1 MIDDE
6 TICWGKLIS
15 SAKKIGTKRNEF
27 GRVGDIV
34 AKNDRRY
41 GEARM
46 AREWGEGLR
55 RE

>member
-1 MIDDE
+1 MIEDE
-6 TICWGKLIS
+6 TICCAKLIL

-27 GRVGDIV
+27 GRVGNIV
-34 AKNDRRY
+34 TENDRRY
-41 GEARM
+41 GGARM